1 MEVNMLDINVIDIEI
16 LKFCIYQSIFIQL
29 YKLFKLNKKSKLLVN
44 NYLINL
50 YKNFG
55 VIMVCLISLY
65 TINLTKS
72 MHLFLSLYLTTM
84 IVSEYKIIFKK

>member
-1 MEVNMLDINVIDIEI
+1 MLDINVIDIEI